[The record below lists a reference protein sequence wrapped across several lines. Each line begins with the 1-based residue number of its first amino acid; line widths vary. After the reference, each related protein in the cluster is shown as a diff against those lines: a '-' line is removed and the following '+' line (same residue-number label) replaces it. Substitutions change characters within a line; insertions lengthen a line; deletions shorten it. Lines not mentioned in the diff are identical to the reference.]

1 MLSPAGLKQRSDFL
15 QSLRL
20 FFRERDYIEV
30 DTPIRV
36 PVLLPE
42 SEIFPYASEGWWLQ
56 TSPELCMKRLLAR
69 GATRLFQICHCF
81 RREERGRLHA
91 PEFTMLEWYHVGW
104 NYLDLMRECEELV
117 VALAVACSTFTGI
130 ANGEHLL
137 RDTKEV
143 RLTPPWKRLRVD
155 EAFLAYTNTTALKA
169 LAEDRFDEILVTEIE
184 PHLGWDRPVFLYDYP
199 VQLGS
204 LARPKPG
211 APHLA
216 ERFELYCCGIEL
228 ANGFSELVDAAQQ
241 RLRFSK
247 ELAAMRSHAQPGTM
261 PKSFLLDL
269 SRLSDTA
276 GIALG
281 VDRLLMLFSGAS
293 CLNDVLPFSRDELY

>member
-1 MLSPAGLKQRSDFL
+1 MLSPAGLKQRSDFM

-20 FFRERDYIEV
+20 FFRQRDYIEV
-30 DTPIRV
+30 DTPIRL

-42 SEIFPYASEGWWLQ
+42 SEIFPYTSESWWLQ

-69 GATRLFQICHCF
+69 GVTRIFQICHCF
-81 RREERGRLHA
+81 RREEHGRLHA
-91 PEFTMLEWYHVGW
+91 SEFTMLEWYHVGW
-104 NYLDLMRECEELV
+104 NYMDLMRECEQLV
-117 VALAVACSTFTGI
+117 AALAVACSAFTGI
-130 ANGEHLL
+130 TNGKNFL
-137 RDTKEV
+137 RDDREV
-143 RLTPPWKRLRVD
+143 RLTPPWHRLTVD
-155 EAFLAYTNTTALKA
+155 EAFAAYTNTTALAA

-184 PHLGWDRPVFLYDYP
+184 PHLGWDRPLFLYDYP

-204 LARPKPG
+204 LARPKPE

-241 RLRFSK
+241 RLRFSR
-247 ELAAMRSHAQPGTM
+247 ELAIMQGHGQAGGM
-261 PKSFLLDL
+261 PESFLHDL
-269 SRLSDTA
+269 SRLGDTA

-281 VDRLLMLFSGAS
+281 VDRMLMLFSGAS
-293 CLNDVLPFSRDELY
+293 QLDDVLPFSKDELY

>member
-1 MLSPAGLKQRSDFL
+1 MLSPVGLKQRSDFL

-20 FFRERDYIEV
+20 FFREREYLEV
-30 DTPIRV
+30 DTPIRL

-42 SEIFPYASEGWWLQ
+42 SAIVPYASEGWWLQ
-56 TSPELCMKRLLAR
+56 TSPELCMKRLLAH

-81 RREERGRLHA
+81 RKEELGRLHA

-104 NYLDLMRECEELV
+104 NYLDLMRECEELI
-117 VALAVACSTFTGI
+117 VALAAACSAFAGI
-130 ANGEHLL
+130 ANGKTIL
-137 RDTKEV
+137 RNNKEV
-143 RLTPPWKRLRVD
+143 LLTPPWDRLSVD
-155 EAFLAYTNTTALKA
+155 EAFSAYTDTTADKA
-169 LAEDRFDEILVTEIE
+169 LAEGRFDEILVTEIE
-184 PHLGWDRPVFLYDYP
+184 PHLGWDQPVFLYDYP

-204 LARPKPG
+204 LARPKPE

-247 ELAAMRSHAQPGTM
+247 ELAAMEGHAQPGKM
-261 PKSFLLDL
+261 PESFLLDL
-269 SRLSDTA
+269 ARLGDTA

-281 VDRLLMLFSGAS
+281 VDRLLMLFSGAC
-293 CLNDVLPFSRDELY
+293 CLDDVLVFSRDELY